1 MSAMAALQARQ
12 WTVRKTVSFMQ
23 GRSGICI
30 WRGVG
35 TSDIRHRNCKPDN
48 DKVGAPP
55 GRPSGK
61 RRPGWDRRH
70 GQRRTSVVV
79 RAAHVVVAAPA
90 HQLAAAALQ
99 TRRAVRTPLA
109 GMLGGAMRL
118 LRRALL
124 LIPLVRILLLDRRG
138 FSGECRRHDGQPTP
152 SPAGD
157 SSGIRA
163 HLIQCA
169 VRQNHA

>member
-1 MSAMAALQARQ
+1 MAALQARQ
-12 WTVRKTVSFMQ
+12 RTVRKAVSFMQ

-35 TSDIRHRNCKPDN
+35 TSDIRHGNCKPDN
-48 DKVGAPP
+48 DKVGALTQE
-55 GRPSGK
+55 GRAATG
-61 RRPGWDRRH
+61 GDGIAGTGRH
-70 GQRRTSVVV
+70 AAGTAAQRRTSVVV
-79 RAAHVVVAAPA
+79 RAAHVVAAAPA
-90 HQLAAAALQ
+90 DQLAAAALQ
-99 TRRAVRTPLA
+99 TRPAVRTPLA
-109 GMLGGAMRL
+109 GMLGSAIPL
-118 LRRALL
+118 LR
-124 LIPLVRILLLDRRG
+124 IPLLLDRLRL
-138 FSGECRRHDGQPTP
+138 SGECGRHDGQPTL